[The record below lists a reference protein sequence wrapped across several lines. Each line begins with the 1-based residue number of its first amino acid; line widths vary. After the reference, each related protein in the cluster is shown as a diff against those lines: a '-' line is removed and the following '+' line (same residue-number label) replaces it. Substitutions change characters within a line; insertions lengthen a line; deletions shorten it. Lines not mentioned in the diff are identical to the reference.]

1 MKKLAWLVVIMN
13 YVLLAAELACICIMA
28 DKMQLIVT
36 IACVTMLTVHAKDVW
51 DVTYSLIK

>member
-36 IACVTMLTVHAKDVW
+36 IACVIMFTVHAKDVW
-51 DVTYSLIK
+51 GVTYSLIK